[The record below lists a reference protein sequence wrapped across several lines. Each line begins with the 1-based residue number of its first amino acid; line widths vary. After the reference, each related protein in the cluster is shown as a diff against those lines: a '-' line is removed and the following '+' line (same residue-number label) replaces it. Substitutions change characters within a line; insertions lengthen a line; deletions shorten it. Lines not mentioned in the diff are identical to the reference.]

1 MENKN
6 TGSIN
11 KPISA
16 DAAKELWDKNQ
27 KEFELW
33 ALSLVGAK
41 PRIRDDGIDGILGFV
56 ESGNKKRKIIVQVK
70 GGKSLTPGMIQDLLG
85 TIEKEEAAI
94 GLLISLNRPILS
106 IITDSVHAGSYES
119 ELWKKKYLKIQIRT
133 VGELVEGKSFDI
145 PPTYSLLKKAP
156 RVKKQSETAR
166 LL

>member
-1 MENKN
+1 MENTN
-6 TGSIN
+6 IDGGN
-11 KPISA
+11 KPTSA
-16 DAAKELWDKNQ
+16 ATAQELWEKDK

-41 PRIRDDGIDGILGFV
+41 PIVRDDRVDGILGFA
-56 ESGNKKRKIIVQVK
+56 ESGNKKQKILVQVK
-70 GGKSLTPGMIQDLLG
+70 GKNITPGMIKDLLKS
-85 TIEKEEAAI
+85 IEKEGAAI

-133 VGELVEGKSFDI
+133 IDELLEGKSFDI
-145 PPTYSLLKKAP
+145 PPTYSLSKKVS
-156 RVKKQSETAR
+156 RIKKQGETAR